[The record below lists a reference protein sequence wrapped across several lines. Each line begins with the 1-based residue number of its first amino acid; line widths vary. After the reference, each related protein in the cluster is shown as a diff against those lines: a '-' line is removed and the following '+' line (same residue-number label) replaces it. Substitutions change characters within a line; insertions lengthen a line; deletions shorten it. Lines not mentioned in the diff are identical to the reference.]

1 MTADPHPTRSR
12 RPRSLAAAWAAALVA
27 VPLVVAPPAQS
38 SPEEQP
44 DELPDELPDAL
55 LDELRDSAY
64 WLEDYGV
71 EQAWETTRG
80 EGVRIAVLDTGVDGD
95 HPVLEGAVT
104 GGTDVSGSGGDGGPV
119 EQVAQEHGTLVASL
133 AAGRGVET
141 AQRDESGVV
150 GVAPEAEILSVSMDL
165 AIDDDGGTTLE
176 DQVVEAVDWAVENDA
191 DIINM
196 SFSMPD
202 AQQWPESWD
211 EAFLRAEQE
220 DVLVVAAA
228 GNRMSGHWSVG
239 APATVPGVLTV
250 AGVDEEGRVSEDASS
265 QGISIDISA
274 AAEPLVG
281 AIPDGDYAEWT
292 GTSGAAPIVSGA
304 AALVMAAHPD
314 LSAAEV
320 RERLKATATSA
331 ADGAEEGSSDP
342 VYGSGIL
349 DVGEAVTAS
358 EVPDLDESD
367 QTLEEWIR
375 IHRRDEGDGD
385 DGEDGESDTEETE
398 AAADGEA
405 DDDGAESEDGDSE
418 GAPREMPEARATD
431 EVQSWAG
438 PAVVIGAGVVIL
450 GVVVAGAAHLVS
462 RRRRS
467 DSP

>member
-1 MTADPHPTRSR
+1 MTADPRPSR
-12 RPRSLAAAWAAALVA
+12 APRAHRVRRLLAGSAAVLVA
-27 VPLVVAPPAQS
+27 VPLAVAPPAQA
-38 SPEEQP
+38 SPE
-44 DELPDELPDAL
+44 DLPDEL
-55 LDELRDSAY
+55 LDELRDSEY
-64 WLEDYGV
+64 WIEDYGV

-80 EGVRIAVLDTGVDGD
+80 DGVKIAVLDTGVDGD
-95 HPVLEGAVT
+95 HPVLQGAVT
-104 GGTDVSGSGGDGGPV
+104 GGTDVSGSGGNGGPV
-119 EQVAQEHGTLVASL
+119 DQVAHEHGTLVASL

-141 AQRDESGVV
+141 AQRDDSGVV

-165 AIDDDGGTTLE
+165 AIADDGSTDLE
-176 DQVVEAVDWAVENDA
+176 DQVVEAVDWAIDNDA

-211 EAFLRAEQE
+211 EAFLRAEEE
-220 DVLVVAAA
+220 DVLIVAAA

-250 AGVDEEGRVSEDASS
+250 AGVDEQGQVSEDASS
-265 QGISIDISA
+265 QGISIDVSA

-304 AALVMAAHPD
+304 AALVRAAHPD
-314 LSAAEV
+314 LSAAQV
-320 RERLKATATSA
+320 RERLKATASPA

-342 VYGSGIL
+342 VYGSGVL

-358 EVPDLDESD
+358 DVPELDESE

-375 IHRRDEGDGD
+375 IHRRGEGD
-385 DGEDGESDTEETE
+385 DGEEADSEETE
-398 AAADGEA
+398 AADDGDSEA
-405 DDDGAESEDGDSE
+405 DDAEADESE
-418 GAPREMPEARATD
+418 GAPREMPEARAAD

-438 PAVVIGAGVVIL
+438 PAVVIGAGVLIL
-450 GVVVAGAAHLVS
+450 GVLVAGAAHLLS
-462 RRRRS
+462 RRR
-467 DSP
+467 